1 MKFFRPK
8 NQNYPNEPTEKWR
21 HSYKKQLKFTV
32 LNEAKW
38 IYFFITYGPFAIKS
52 VLSTNSLILQ
62 SRWIFQWTEY
72 LTYVTLHT
80 ITLYKFNLYCT
91 YYIHHYLLIIL

>member
-21 HSYKKQLKFTV
+21 HSYKKQLNFTV

-38 IYFFITYGPFAIKS
+38 IYFFYHLWT
-52 VLSTNSLILQ
+52 ILQ
-62 SRWIFQWTEY
+62 
-72 LTYVTLHT
+72 
-80 ITLYKFNLYCT
+80 
-91 YYIHHYLLIIL
+91 